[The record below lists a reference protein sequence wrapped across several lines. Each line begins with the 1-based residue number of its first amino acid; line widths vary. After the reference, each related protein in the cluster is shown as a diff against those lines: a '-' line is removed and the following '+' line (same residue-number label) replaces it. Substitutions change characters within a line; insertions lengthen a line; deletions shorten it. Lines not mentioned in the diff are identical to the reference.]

1 MEYFKTFWTMLSP
14 FREETLPL
22 LSKKYEDLEACTH
35 TNGDGLDNIM
45 LVCEIPEV
53 AAYHSHQHARV
64 SPFSEYHLPIRPFVW
79 ASGS

>member
-1 MEYFKTFWTMLSP
+1 MEYFKSLWTMLSP

-22 LSKKYEDLEACTH
+22 LSRKYDDLESCTH
-35 TNGDGLDNIM
+35 ANTANADSIV

-53 AAYHSHQHARV
+53 AAYHNHQHVRV
-64 SPFSEYHLPIRPFVW
+64 SPFSEHHFPLRPFVQ

>member
-35 TNGDGLDNIM
+35 SGDGTDSIM
-45 LVCEIPEV
+45 LVCEVPEV
-53 AAYHSHQHARV
+53 TAYHNHQHARV
-64 SPFSEYHLPIRPFVW
+64 SPFSEYHLPFRPFVQ
-79 ASGS
+79 ASGP